1 MENELLEQTHKKV
14 DVRAYSALNL
24 AYIGDAVFEIFA
36 RSKVVME
43 HNTTVNN
50 MNKYTKEYV
59 KATSQSKMYR
69 KALDIV
75 TEEEL
80 SILKRGRNAKSH
92 TTAKNASISDY
103 RHATGIE
110 ALFGYLYLQGNI
122 QRLNE
127 IFEYIIQGE

>member
-14 DVRAYSALNL
+14 DVRTYSALNL

-80 SILKRGRNAKSH
+80 NILKRGRNAKSH